1 MAAEAARDFARARR
15 RADLR
20 GVLSL
25 LGRREAELLSYDDV
39 RRRLR
44 AVESPARYLQDVP
57 LSSIVG
63 SVGRTADFT
72 REFLPRIDAGRERWV
87 GVKLAMTGLQG
98 TPPVE
103 LYRIGDAYFVRDG
116 NHRVS
121 VARQLGSKTIQAY
134 VTPVHA
140 RVPLAPDASPDDLI
154 IAGEHSAFLER
165 TNLDQLRPGVDLRV
179 SIPGSYERLREHI
192 RVHRYFMGL
201 DQGRRIGR
209 PEAVAHWYDAVYLPV
224 VESIRASG
232 LLRGFQGRTE
242 TDLYLWLSEHRGR
255 LEEELGFALPP
266 ESIAEVVAATKAPPR
281 AKDTA
286 EEREALLEAV
296 QRARRGEAEET
307 LFADDVLV
315 EVGSSPEAWSA
326 VEQAVLVAA
335 REKAQLY
342 GLHLLSAGEAA
353 ERAASAAAADPAGQG
368 GEPVVALRTR
378 FEAACAAAG
387 VPCQFAVD
395 EGPAGSALLARA
407 RWVDLVVVPAA
418 GGGYRPL
425 LRRSSRLVLV
435 VPGPASALT
444 RGLVAFDGGQRSR
457 TALFAA
463 AYLAAKRDMPLVV
476 LHVGERGRQSAAVLE
491 QARGYLERYGL
502 VADYLTVQGPVAN
515 TIVRV
520 AEERDCDLLLMGG
533 YRYPGWLEPVLGE
546 VVEQAL
552 GLAEVPVLVC

>member
-1 MAAEAARDFARARR
+1 MSSETPMAAEAARDFARARR
-15 RADLR
+15 RADLH

-25 LGRREAELLSYDDV
+25 LGRREADLLSYDDV

-57 LSSIVG
+57 LDSIVG

-140 RVPLAPDASPDDLI
+140 RVPLSPDASPDDLI
-154 IAGEHSAFLER
+154 IAGEYSAFLER
-165 TNLDQLRPGVDLRV
+165 TNLDQLRPGADLRV

-201 DQGRRIGR
+201 DQGRRISR

-255 LEEELGFALPP
+255 LEEELGFALPS
-266 ESIAEVVAATKAPPR
+266 ESIAEVVAATKAPAR
-281 AKDTA
+281 ARGTED
-286 EEREALLEAV
+286 EREALLDAV

-315 EVGSSPEAWSA
+315 EVGSAPEAWSA

-342 GLHLLSAGEAA
+342 GLHLL
-353 ERAASAAAADPAGQG
+353 PAGRGADATGPARRG
-368 GEPVVALRTR
+368 GDPVAELRAR
-378 FEAACAAAG
+378 FEAVCAASE

-395 EGPAGSALLARA
+395 DGPVGAALLARA

-425 LRRSSRLVLV
+425 LRRSPRLVLV
-435 VPGPASALT
+435 VPGPASALSS
-444 RGLVAFDGGQRSR
+444 GLVAFDGSQRSR
-457 TALFAA
+457 TALFAG

-476 LHVGERGRQSAAVLE
+476 LHVGERGRQSTALLD

-502 VADYLTVQGPVAN
+502 AADYLTEPGPVAD

-520 AEERDCDLLLMGG
+520 AEERGCDVVLMGG

-546 VVEQAL
+546 MVERVL